1 MNEPAHRPPSPEAG
15 FSVVE
20 GLIAALIL
28 LVVVLGV
35 LPLISQSMVNNA
47 QGNSS
52 SQEVNASVDA
62 LEEMLSLPFNAPELT
77 VPVGQTSM
85 VGTSYKLLDSNTWV
99 DGAYGG
105 TGTPQYQRTS
115 TVEYF
120 SVTDLDDE
128 TDFTLDAPLDGGTLP
143 GNIAF
148 KRITMQVASQ
158 RVFNASAYRVVT
170 VQGF

>member
-1 MNEPAHRPPSPEAG
+1 MIARAHRPPAHEAG

-28 LVVVLGV
+28 LIVVLGV

-62 LEEMLSLPFNAPELT
+62 LEELLSLPFNAPEVT
-77 VPVGQTSM
+77 VPSGQTSL
-85 VGTSYKLLDSNTWV
+85 VNTSYKLIDSNRFV
-99 DGAYGG
+99 DGVYGG
-105 TGTPQYQRTS
+105 TDTPQYQRTA
-115 TVEYF
+115 TIEYF
-120 SVTDLDDE
+120 SVTDLDGE
-128 TDFTLDAPLDGGTLP
+128 TDYTLDTPLDGGSLP
-143 GNIAF
+143 GSIAF

-158 RVFNASAYRVVT
+158 RVFNTAAYRVVT

>member
-1 MNEPAHRPPSPEAG
+1 MIERTRRPGAHESG

-62 LEEMLSLPFNAPELT
+62 LEELLSLPFNAPEMT
-77 VPVGQTSM
+77 VPAGQSSM
-85 VGTSYKLLDSNTWV
+85 VGTSYKLLDSNSWV

-105 TGTPQYQRTS
+105 TGTPQYERTS

-120 SVTDLDDE
+120 SVTDLDGA

-158 RVFNASAYRVVT
+158 RVFNTAAYRVVT